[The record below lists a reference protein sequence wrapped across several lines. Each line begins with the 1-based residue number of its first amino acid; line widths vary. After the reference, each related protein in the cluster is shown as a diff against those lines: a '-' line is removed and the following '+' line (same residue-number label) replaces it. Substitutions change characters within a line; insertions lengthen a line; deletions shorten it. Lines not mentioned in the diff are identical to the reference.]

1 MGSKTFLATLAA
13 AVFMPETTA
22 IFGLS
27 FGFTLLSF
35 ARSISRRTSIR
46 RSSPPASS
54 LAPAKDLPPT
64 EQLELDQPES
74 SVPALAGHQLEAVA
88 SEIIFTFSNALA
100 ECTTEDGAAGD
111 LEAVA
116 EGGLEGEGGEEE
128 DRLEECTTEQ
138 ELKCGG
144 LTGMRMQQRSISG
157 LGALSTSCWGQLL
170 AQHHTP
176 ATSCA
181 SRQLLPPTAND
192 HPPTPVA
199 AVRTE
204 AAASKAAPLL
214 VSSYD
219 GRFVE
224 IVNGRCR
231 QLAVES
237 SYLDA
242 SCATAAHSRTSH
254 AVWALRRQAAPA
266 PLMLPCRV
274 IRGQGLEQK
283 HTNWTC
289 YSEYTKGGVGKT
301 LATRE
306 LPEKTSKELN

>member
-1 MGSKTFLATLAA
+1 MA
-13 AVFMPETTA
+13 ETTA

-35 ARSISRRTSIR
+35 ARSIFRRTSIR

-74 SVPALAGHQLEAVA
+74 SVHALAAHQLEAVA
-88 SEIIFTFSNALA
+88 SEISFTFSNALA

-116 EGGLEGEGGEEE
+116 EGGLEGEGCEEE
-128 DRLEECTTEQ
+128 DRFEEECTTEL

-176 ATSCA
+176 VTSCA

-242 SCATAAHSRTSH
+242 SCATAAHSRNSH
-254 AVWALRRQAAPA
+254 DALGPAASISPSPTDA
-266 PLMLPCRV
+266 
-274 IRGQGLEQK
+274 
-283 HTNWTC
+283 
-289 YSEYTKGGVGKT
+289 T
-301 LATRE
+301 L
-306 LPEKTSKELN
+306 